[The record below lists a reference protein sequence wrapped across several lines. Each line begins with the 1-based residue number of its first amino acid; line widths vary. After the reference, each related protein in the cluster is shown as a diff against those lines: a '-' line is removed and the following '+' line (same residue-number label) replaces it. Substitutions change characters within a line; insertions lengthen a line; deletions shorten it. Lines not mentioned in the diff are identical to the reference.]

1 MPSFYVAQALFR
13 RFIEKMSLAYLFDV
27 LRRYIEEFPL
37 EFISFAWFLV
47 CWLGYN
53 LVVDNYL
60 RSSRGLSARMHL
72 YRVQWMTV
80 ALKRD
85 NRVLDINILSNLQ
98 SSIAFFA
105 STSILILA
113 GLLALLGATPQVF
126 AILKQIPFA
135 EVPAKMIWYIK
146 VFLLCFMFIYIFF
159 KMTWSLRQLN
169 YTSVLLG
176 AMPLHNDPHRDHYM
190 PTARRAAM
198 INTMAARDMNR
209 GLRAYYFSIAALSWF
224 VSPLLFMIST
234 GLIMVVLF
242 RREFHSKIVQI
253 LSSPSK
259 SVHKVDAE

>member
-1 MPSFYVAQALFR
+1 
-13 RFIEKMSLAYLFDV
+13 MSLTYVLDI
-27 LRRYIEEFPL
+27 LRRYMEEAPL
-37 EFISFAWFLV
+37 EFIAFVWFLM

-53 LVVDNYL
+53 YIVDNFM
-60 RSSRGLSARMHL
+60 RGARGLSARMHL
-72 YRVQWMTV
+72 YRVQWMNV
-80 ALKRD
+80 ALRRD
-85 NRVLDINILSNLQ
+85 NRVLDINILSMLQ

-135 EVPAKMIWYIK
+135 DVPAKVIWYSK
-146 VFLLCFMFIYIFF
+146 VFLLCFLYIYIFF

-169 YTSVLLG
+169 YASVLLG
-176 AMPLHNDPHRDHYM
+176 AMPLPHEHQSEHYL

-224 VSPLLFMIST
+224 VSPVLFMVST
-234 GLIMVVLF
+234 AFIMLILY
-242 RREFHSKIVQI
+242 RREFESQIVHI
-253 LSSPSK
+253 LSSQGK
-259 SVHKVDAE
+259 NAGTDKTE